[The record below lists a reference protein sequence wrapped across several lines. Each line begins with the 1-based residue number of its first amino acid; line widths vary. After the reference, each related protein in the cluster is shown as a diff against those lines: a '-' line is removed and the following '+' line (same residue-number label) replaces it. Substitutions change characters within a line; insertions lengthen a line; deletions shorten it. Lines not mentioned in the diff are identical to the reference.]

1 MAVIIVDTATNRL
14 QALTHLL
21 GESNAAP
28 KVGPG
33 VTRLVFDHLVARDS
47 SHPNRLGGARTHFY
61 SQAAQATTWEAQG
74 GDVRISIAHLGVR
87 QRFLGGVIRP
97 VSKKAL
103 AIPARTESYGKTP
116 AEYTDLKLVVF
127 SSGAAALVQ
136 ADQTLVRFVKSKKD
150 GTIKVKRVGGRGGL
164 VMFWLVKSVRQ
175 AADPGVLPT
184 KQALAAEAVRTLENL
199 WRGGAR

>member
-1 MAVIIVDTATNRL
+1 MAVVVVNTATRRI
-14 QALTHLL
+14 QSIMHLM
-21 GESNAAP
+21 SVDNAAP

-47 SHPNRLGGARTHFY
+47 SHPNRLGGQRTHFY

-97 VSKKAL
+97 VNKKAL
-103 AIPARTESYGKTP
+103 AIPARAEAYGKTP
-116 AEYTDLKLVVF
+116 GEFQDLKLVVF
-127 SSGAAALVQ
+127 RSGASALVQ
-136 ADQTLVRFVKSKKD
+136 ADQSLIRFVRSRKD
-150 GTIKVKRVGGRGGL
+150 GTIKLKRMGSRGGL

-175 AADPGVLPT
+175 APDPGVLPT
-184 KQALAAEAVRTLENL
+184 KQALAEEAITTLDNL

>member
-1 MAVIIVDTATNRL
+1 MAVIIVNTATGRI
-14 QALTHLL
+14 QALSNLL
-21 GESNAAP
+21 AAENVAP

-33 VTRLVFDHLVARDS
+33 VTRLVFDHLIARDS
-47 SHPNRLGGARTHFY
+47 SHPNRLGGQRTHFY
-61 SQAAQATTWEAQG
+61 SQAAQATTWEADG

-97 VSKKAL
+97 VNKKAL
-103 AIPARTESYGKTP
+103 AIPARAEAYGKTP
-116 AEYTDLKLVVF
+116 GEFQDLKLVVF
-127 SSGAAALVQ
+127 RSGAAALVQ
-136 ADQTLVRFVKSKKD
+136 ADQSLIRFVRSRKD
-150 GTIKVKRVGGRGGL
+150 GSLKLKRMGNRGGL

-184 KQALAAEAVRTLENL
+184 KQQLADEAVRTLENL